1 MYISFIHL
9 NYNISKLKD
18 NSGS

>member
-9 NYNISKLKD
+9 NYNMSKLKD